1 MQLVMKR
8 IFKKLSSHFGSFLS
22 QPATNEEI
30 ENLEHTLG
38 TSLPADLRR
47 LYQVHNGELGGAP
60 GLFFGMSFLP
70 LSGVLSEWQSCS
82 AAADDEAMNDVPFYA
97 VPPETIKDHY
107 VNRKWIPFAADFG
120 GNFLAVDLDPG
131 PNGRSGQVI
140 NFGLKENT
148 RHVVANS
155 VEDLIEFISQ
165 TLQDGSYTIDGGGTW
180 SYSETKGL
188 HFFHALE
195 EMPLPVLHPET
206 AKTIAEALEK
216 ERKEQAKKRAQSFAG
231 DPWEETLYA
240 DGQIITTSS
249 QNTSTN
255 PTKLHENGSEELDK
269 VKSLDVSIFS
279 IDQFEEIA
287 KKATQLEH
295 LHIRQLVG
303 VVHPDLRLLRDIKNL
318 QSLTIEHCAFYT
330 MHLWENFRNL
340 KKLTLIDCQ
349 IFDATE
355 IKETQIETLECI
367 RTPIENIEVIA
378 ESPALRKFSGSFQQ
392 FEVLQPLVAGSLD
405 FSKITGSMTKV
416 EQDSWISSFKSK

>member
-8 IFKKLSSHFGSFLS
+8 ISKKLSSHFGSFLS
-22 QPATNEEI
+22 QPATIEEI
-30 ENLEHTLG
+30 ENLERTLG
-38 TSLPADLRR
+38 TSLPTDLRE
-47 LYQVHNGELGGAP
+47 LYQVHNGELDGEP

-82 AAADDEAMNDVPFYA
+82 ALADDEAMNDVPFYA
-97 VPPETIKDHY
+97 VPPETIKDQY
-107 VNRKWIPFAADFG
+107 INRKWIPFAADFG

-131 PNGRSGQVI
+131 PSGLSGQVI
-140 NFGLKENT
+140 NFGIKENT
-148 RHVVANS
+148 RHVVAHS
-155 VEDLIEFISQ
+155 VEDLIEFISK
-165 TLQDGSYTIDGGGTW
+165 TLQEGPYTIDGEGTW
-180 SYSETKGL
+180 SYSQAESL

-206 AKTIAEALEK
+206 AEATAEALEK
-216 ERKEQAKKRAQSFAG
+216 DRREQAKKRAQSFAG
-231 DPWEETLYA
+231 DPWEETVYV
-240 DGQIITTSS
+240 DGQFITTSS
-249 QNTSTN
+249 QKAPAE
-255 PTKLHENGSEELDK
+255 PTKILSNGSEELDK

-303 VVHPDLRLLRDIKNL
+303 VVHPDLRLFRDIKNL

-330 MHLWENFRNL
+330 MHLWGNFRNL

-392 FEVLQPLVAGSLD
+392 FGMLQPVVKRPMD
-405 FSKITGSMTKV
+405 FSKITGGMT
-416 EQDSWISSFKSK
+416 DSELDIWFSSLMK

>member
-8 IFKKLSSHFGSFLS
+8 ISNKLSSHFGSFLS
-22 QPATNEEI
+22 QSATIEEI
-30 ENLEHTLG
+30 EDLERTLEV
-38 TSLPADLRR
+38 SLPTGLRK
-47 LYQVHNGELGGAP
+47 LYQLHNGELHGEP

-70 LSGVLSEWQSCS
+70 LSTVLSEWQSC
-82 AAADDEAMNDVPFYA
+82 ATLADDRAMNDVPFYA
-97 VPPETIKDHY
+97 IPPETIKDQY
-107 VNRKWIPFAADFG
+107 ISNKWIPFAADFG

-131 PNGRSGQVI
+131 PNGLSGQVI
-140 NFGLKENT
+140 NFGIKENT
-148 RHVVANS
+148 RHVVAKS
-155 VEDLIEFISQ
+155 VEDLIEFISK
-165 TLQDGSYTIDGGGTW
+165 TLQEGPYTIDGEGTW
-180 SYSETKGL
+180 SYSETESL

-195 EMPLPVLHPET
+195 DMLLPVLHPET
-206 AKTIAEALEK
+206 AESTAEALEK
-216 ERKEQAKKRAQSFAG
+216 EQKEQTKKSLESFAG
-231 DPWEETLYA
+231 DPWEETMYV
-240 DGQIITTSS
+240 DGRIITTSS
-249 QNTSTN
+249 QKANTD

-330 MHLWENFRNL
+330 MHLWGNFRNL
-340 KKLTLIDCQ
+340 KRLTLIDCQ

-378 ESPALRKFSGSFQQ
+378 ESPVLRKFSGSFQQ
-392 FEVLQPLVAGSLD
+392 FEVLQPLVASSMD
-405 FSKITGSMTKV
+405 FSKITGGMT
-416 EQDSWISSFKSK
+416 DSERDIWASSFKGN

>member
-8 IFKKLSSHFGSFLS
+8 ISKKLGSHFGSFLR
-22 QPATNEEI
+22 QPASIEEI
-30 ENLEHTLG
+30 EGLERTLG
-38 TSLPADLRR
+38 ISLPTDLRR
-47 LYQVHNGELGGAP
+47 LYELHNGELDGEP

-82 AAADDEAMNDVPFYA
+82 ALAGDRAMNDVPFYA
-97 VPPETIKDHY
+97 VPPETIKDQY
-107 VNRKWIPFAADFG
+107 INSKWIPFAADFDS
-120 GNFLAVDLDPG
+120 NFLAVDLDPG
-131 PNGRSGQVI
+131 PNGTYGQVI
-140 NFGLKENT
+140 NFGIKENT
-148 RHVVANS
+148 RHVVAHS
-155 VEDLIEFISQ
+155 VEDLIEFISK
-165 TLQDGSYTIDGGGTW
+165 TLQEGPYTIDEEGTW
-180 SYSETKGL
+180 SYSEEKSL

-206 AKTIAEALEK
+206 AESTAEALEE
-216 ERKEQAKKRAQSFAG
+216 ERKEQAEKSVRSFAG
-231 DPWEETLYA
+231 DPWEETMYV
-240 DGQIITTSS
+240 DGRIITTSS
-249 QNTSTN
+249 QKGNTD

-269 VKSLDVSIFS
+269 VKSLDASIFS

-330 MHLWENFRNL
+330 MHLWGNFRNL

-378 ESPALRKFSGSFQQ
+378 DSPSLQKFSGSFQQ
-392 FEVLQPLVAGSLD
+392 FRMLQPIVTRSMD
-405 FSKITGSMTKV
+405 FSKITGGMT
-416 EQDSWISSFKSK
+416 DSERDIWFSSLTE